1 MRHLYGAEFPYAD
14 RSIVKV
20 QNGNEDL
27 YVDFKTHK
35 LEQRLNRPAGLLARD
50 WNKVSGATALVK
62 DHQLYVTDAKGTEH
76 QLTTDGSR
84 DIVYGQSVHRDEFG
98 INGGLYWSPKGNR

>member
-1 MRHLYGAEFPYAD
+1 MVRQDLNNCSLVDLVTGKETPLFSLDDINKWAGLSASDEVVRHLYGAEFPYAG

-35 LEQRLNRPAGLLARD
+35 LEQRLNRQ
-50 WNKVSGATALVK
+50 LVFR
-62 DHQLYVTDAKGTEH
+62 HVIGIRSLVQLH
-76 QLTTDGSR
+76 
-84 DIVYGQSVHRDEFG
+84 
-98 INGGLYWSPKGNR
+98 W

>member
-1 MRHLYGAEFPYAD
+1 MTSINGQVLSASDEVVRHLYGAEFPYAD

-35 LEQRLNRPAGLLARD
+35 
-50 WNKVSGATALVK
+50 T
-62 DHQLYVTDAKGTEH
+62 
-76 QLTTDGSR
+76 
-84 DIVYGQSVHRDEFG
+84 
-98 INGGLYWSPKGNR
+98 